1 MITKW
6 KRQLLDE
13 LPSIFS
19 NGNSVRKKE
28 REYCTLTL
36 FCRLPSLSKGLFAD
50 WAKLYGPVLVFKALW
65 QKTGLKRIISEY
77 AKV

>member
-1 MITKW
+1 MIAKW

-28 REYCTLTL
+28 REYEK
-36 FCRLPSLSKGLFAD
+36 FIASLYQKIGQLEIEID
-50 WAKLYGPVLVFKALW
+50 WLKKIRVS
-65 QKTGLKRIISEY
+65 LKRKHY
-77 AKV
+77 AKVGLGE